1 VEVIVDVVMALVDVS
16 EVNINGGSSGVLA
29 GNVSVPI
36 VVENFV
42 TVNVAVVDA
51 DNNTDVSATVA
62 VIVVTPLLMTF
73 TSYSGRIENA
83 DTQFEDEPVSVK
95 LPLKT
100 PV

>member
-1 VEVIVDVVMALVDVS
+1 M
-16 EVNINGGSSGVLA
+16 A

-36 VVENFV
+36 VVEDFV

-51 DNNTDVSATVA
+51 DNNADVSASVA
-62 VIVVTPLLMTF
+62 VIVVTPLLITF